1 MLACGA
7 PGGAVV
13 GDDVGF
19 DVGLDVGFDVGPVVG
34 EVNGGFDPLPPHAVN
49 VAKATIEA
57 ATAASVCRL
66 MKCFT

>member
-7 PGGAVV
+7 PAGGVV

-34 EVNGGFDPLPPHAVN
+34 ELNGGFDPPPPHAEN
-49 VAKATIEA
+49 VATATIEA
-57 ATAASVCRL
+57 ATTASTCRL